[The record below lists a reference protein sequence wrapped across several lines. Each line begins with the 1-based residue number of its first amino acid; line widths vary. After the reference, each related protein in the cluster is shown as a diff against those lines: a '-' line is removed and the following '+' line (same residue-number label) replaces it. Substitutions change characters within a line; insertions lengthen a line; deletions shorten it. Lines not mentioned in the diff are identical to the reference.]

1 MKRRR
6 KREKGM
12 KGAVERGAGIMS
24 CGVVKGEAAGGGI

>member
-12 KGAVERGAGIMS
+12 KGAVERGGIMS